1 MGFTVKK
8 LYFTCEM
15 AKPAQKEEI
24 MWYAVQV
31 RTGEEEKIKL
41 ICERMI
47 SNDIL
52 EECFIPYYE
61 KKTKYMGKWHIST
74 EILFPGY
81 IFMVS
86 DRIDDLLLDVKRV
99 PKLIKILGDEKEII
113 PLYDR
118 EIQFLMRF
126 GKKDHLI
133 KMSYGYIENDKIMIT
148 DGPMKDYEGTIKK
161 IDRHKRKAIIEV
173 EFFERSI
180 EVGVGVEIVRKI

>member
-1 MGFTVKK
+1 
-8 LYFTCEM
+8 
-15 AKPAQKEEI
+15 

-41 ICERMI
+41 ICNRLI
-47 SNDIL
+47 SKDVL

-61 KKTKYMGKWHIST
+61 KKIKYNGKWHIAT

-86 DRIDDLLLDVKRV
+86 DYINDLLLIVKTI
-99 PKLIKILGDEKEII
+99 PKLIKILGDGNEIV
-113 PLYDR
+113 PLYDG
-118 EIQFLMRF
+118 EVEFLMKF
-126 GKKDHLI
+126 GKEDHLI
-133 KMSYGYIENDKIMIT
+133 KMSHGYMENDKIVIT

-173 EFFERSI
+173 EFFGRSM
-180 EVGVGVEIVRKI
+180 EVSVGMEIVRKI